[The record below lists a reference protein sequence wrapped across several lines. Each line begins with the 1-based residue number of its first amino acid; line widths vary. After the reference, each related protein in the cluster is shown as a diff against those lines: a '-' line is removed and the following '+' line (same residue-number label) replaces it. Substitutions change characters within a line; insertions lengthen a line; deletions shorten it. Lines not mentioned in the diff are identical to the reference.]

1 MPLLNYNSPRELAA
15 FLESRNL
22 GMRKKYG
29 QNFLIDARVRNVL
42 VEALAP
48 RAGEAVWEIGPGL
61 GAMTSSLLERGARVT
76 AFEIDPGFSGAL
88 EEFFGANPGFT
99 LVRGDVLKT
108 WPLAAP
114 SPLLLG
120 NLPYNIGAVL
130 LASFIEAR
138 RFFRRMVVT
147 VQRET
152 ARRMLA
158 GPGSGE
164 YSSFSVL
171 CRSVYRLRSLT
182 VIKGAAFFPV
192 PRVDSQGL
200 CLDLI
205 NEDPH
210 YPQSLYPLVRQ
221 LFSSRRKTV
230 RNNLTTFVKSC
241 IMGNAEAGREA
252 GHLAEKALKTCGIKP
267 DARAEQLGLKEF
279 VKLAGFLEE
288 CM

>member
-1 MPLLNYNSPRELAA
+1 MLNYNSPRELAA
-15 FLESRNL
+15 FLESRGL

-29 QNFLIDARVRNVL
+29 QNFLIDPRLRDLL

-48 RAGEAVWEIGPGL
+48 GAGETVWEIGPGL
-61 GAMTSSLLERGARVT
+61 GAMTSSLLERGAGVT
-76 AFEIDPGFSGAL
+76 AFEIDPGFSSIL
-88 EEFFGANPGFT
+88 EEFFGGNPGFT
-99 LVRGDVLKT
+99 LVRGDALKT
-108 WPLAAP
+108 WPHAVP

-158 GPGSGE
+158 GPGSVE

-171 CRSVYRLRSLT
+171 CGSVYRVRSLA
-182 VIKGAAFFPV
+182 VMKGAAFFPV
-192 PRVDSQGL
+192 PRVESQGL
-200 CLDLI
+200 CLDLLD
-205 NEDPH
+205 EDPP
-210 YPQSLYPLVRQ
+210 YPQSLYPLVRR

-230 RNNLTTFVKSC
+230 KNNLTTFVKSC
-241 IMGNAEAGREA
+241 IMKGEEAGGEAGR
-252 GHLAEKALKTCGIKP
+252 LAEKALETCGVKP
-267 DARAEQLGLKEF
+267 GARAEELGLEEF
-279 VKLAGFLEE
+279 VKLAEFLEE
-288 CM
+288 YNGY

>member
-1 MPLLNYNSPRELAA
+1 
-15 FLESRNL
+15 
-22 GMRKKYG
+22 MRKKYG
-29 QNFLIDARVRNVL
+29 QNFLIDSRVRNAL

-88 EEFFGANPGFT
+88 EEFFGVNPGFT
-99 LVRGDVLKT
+99 LIRGDVLKT
-108 WPLAAP
+108 WPLAVP

-171 CRSVYRLRSLT
+171 CRSVYR
-182 VIKGAAFFPV
+182 I
-192 PRVDSQGL
+192 
-200 CLDLI
+200 
-205 NEDPH
+205 DPW
-210 YPQSLYPLVRQ
+210 R
-221 LFSSRRKTV
+221 
-230 RNNLTTFVKSC
+230 
-241 IMGNAEAGREA
+241 
-252 GHLAEKALKTCGIKP
+252 
-267 DARAEQLGLKEF
+267 
-279 VKLAGFLEE
+279 
-288 CM
+288 